1 MLKLPH
7 HHRDDDKTEHLE
19 ACLQRV
25 EHFQTVSE
33 LFRQLSDS
41 SRIRIFWLLC
51 HCEECVLN
59 ISALMDMSS
68 PAVSHHLKQLKTS
81 GLIVSRREGKE
92 VCYRAADTE
101 QARLLHIMIER
112 TMEIACPEEDAAEA
126 AAETAEQNRFEP
138 GESARETVRVDGE
151 ADLLWQAEQFQKTR
165 QADAVWRDN
174 PGIAGSLPGI
184 LMRSGGHPAAEAEE
198 ISRAV
203 QRDARRYD
211 GGFTMF

>member
-1 MLKLPH
+1 M
-7 HHRDDDKTEHLE
+7 DY
-19 ACLQRV
+19 LQEMAR
-25 EHFQTVSE
+25 
-33 LFRQLSDS
+33 RQQA
-41 SRIRIFWLLC
+41 
-51 HCEECVLN
+51 
-59 ISALMDMSS
+59 ALMR
-68 PAVSHHLKQLKTS
+68 LLT
-81 GLIVSRREGKE
+81 GGRSREETAAEEEQSRTRERPGKE
-92 VCYRAADTE
+92 GESGKAVRGNG
-101 QARLLHIMIER
+101 
-112 TMEIACPEEDAAEA
+112 DAAEA
-126 AAETAEQNRFEP
+126 AAETAEQNRLGP